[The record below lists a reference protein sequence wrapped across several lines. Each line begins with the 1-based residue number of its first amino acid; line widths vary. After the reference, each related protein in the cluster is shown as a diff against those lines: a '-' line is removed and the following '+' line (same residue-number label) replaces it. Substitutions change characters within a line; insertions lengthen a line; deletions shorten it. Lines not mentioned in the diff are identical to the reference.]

1 MSKRSDVLKVL
12 EGKEPEFVPWFA
24 DLAYWLNYLRD
35 EQKIPKEYLA
45 MGSNYTR
52 NLVDGLAGGLAEEGL
67 QQLHKDLG
75 AGFYLQG
82 YFPFQEIYHNA
93 SVEITKNKN
102 DTITYYKTPYG
113 TLREVWRYVESSH
126 SSAPVEY
133 LVKSSKDLK
142 ALQYLY
148 QDIEY
153 VPDYALSEMWMKSIG
168 ENGINVSYTPKSP
181 MMELVALKAGIE
193 TVITELLQEE
203 PNEFDELMKC
213 MAEKHTQAAQIAIDS
228 PAGCIFVPDNLS
240 SELVGGNIYDEY
252 IKPIHED
259 WTERIR
265 KAGKKS
271 MVHLDG
277 TLIPLLTK
285 LSYAG
290 FDVIEAVTPYPVGDI
305 KLEELRKHV
314 KEETIIWGGLPSGF
328 FADSFSD
335 TDFEEWVKKVLD
347 LMRKDNRFV
356 LGVADEVVPG
366 TTFERIRTVDR
377 LVTEFGKFESR

>member
-1 MSKRSDVLKVL
+1 
-12 EGKEPEFVPWFA
+12 
-24 DLAYWLNYLRD
+24 
-35 EQKIPKEYLA
+35 
-45 MGSNYTR
+45 
-52 NLVDGLAGGLAEEGL
+52 
-67 QQLHKDLG
+67 
-75 AGFYLQG
+75 
-82 YFPFQEIYHNA
+82 
-93 SVEITKNKN
+93 
-102 DTITYYKTPYG
+102 
-113 TLREVWRYVESSH
+113 
-126 SSAPVEY
+126 
-133 LVKSSKDLK
+133 
-142 ALQYLY
+142 
-148 QDIEY
+148 
-153 VPDYALSEMWMKSIG
+153 
-168 ENGINVSYTPKSP
+168 
-181 MMELVALKAGIE
+181 
-193 TVITELLQEE
+193 
-203 PNEFDELMKC
+203 
-213 MAEKHTQAAQIAIDS
+213 
-228 PAGCIFVPDNLS
+228 
-240 SELVGGNIYDEY
+240 
-252 IKPIHED
+252 
-259 WTERIR
+259 
-265 KAGKKS
+265 